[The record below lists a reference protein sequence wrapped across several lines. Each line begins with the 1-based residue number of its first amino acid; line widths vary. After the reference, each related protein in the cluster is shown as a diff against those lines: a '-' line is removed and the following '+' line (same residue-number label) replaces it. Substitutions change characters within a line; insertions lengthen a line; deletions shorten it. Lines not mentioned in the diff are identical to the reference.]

1 MDQSYKDRAAL
12 EARLLDY
19 QGDDRVVS
27 AQEIQD
33 EITARGIPETAFKTG
48 LPQLDALTEGVHGGE
63 LICVAGK
70 RKHGKTLL
78 CQTLVHNFSQQGIHS
93 LFFSYEV
100 PYKQFMTQMP
110 EGLGYYMPFRL
121 TKRAL
126 DWIEERAVEGKLK
139 FNTKAVF
146 IDHLHFLIDME
157 RTRNPSLEIGSIVR
171 RLKRIA
177 IDHDLVVFLISH
189 VQKLEPDVEPTEDHL
204 RDSGMTAAE
213 ADTTWMVSRINKD
226 KNKTADVATVAKI
239 SVRNHR
245 RTGVMAQAVQVIK
258 RGKVLVEDPKAIRPA
273 DDSNTKPTTL
283 PLHDEP
289 DASDREMDHEVE
301 YKP

>member
-1 MDQSYKDRAAL
+1 MDQSYKDLAAL

-27 AQEIQD
+27 AADIQAEI
-33 EITARGIPETAFKTG
+33 AAAGIPETAFKTG

-78 CQTLVHNFSQQGIHS
+78 CQTLVQNFSEQGIHS

-100 PYKQFMTQMP
+100 PYRQFMTQMP
-110 EGLGYYMPFRL
+110 EGLGYYMPMRL
-121 TKRAL
+121 AKRAL
-126 DWIEERAVEGKLK
+126 DWIEERSLEAKIK
-139 FNTKAVF
+139 FGTKAVF

-189 VQKLEPDVEPTEDHL
+189 VQKLEPNVEPTEDHL

-213 ADTTWMVSRINKD
+213 ADTTWIVSRIKKD
-226 KNKTADVATVAKI
+226 SDKTADPNSVAKI

-245 RTGVMAQAVQVIK
+245 RTGVMAKNVQVIK
-258 RGKVLVEDPKAIRPA
+258 RGKILVEDPKAIRQAGDACTTVP
-273 DDSNTKPTTL
+273 TL
-283 PLHDEP
+283 PLDDEA
-289 DASDREMDHEVE
+289 DAQEVE
-301 YKP
+301 VDF